1 MEKQTMNRAADNIR
15 ILITH
20 MVEQAK
26 SGHPGGSMGGADF
39 VNVLYSKVL
48 RYDPRD
54 PEWLARDR
62 FFMDPGHQSPML
74 YAVLALSGRYTI
86 DELRQFRQWGSVTP
100 GHPELDPMRGVDN
113 SSGPLGQ
120 GHAMAVGAALAE
132 RFLAARFGEI
142 VAHKTYAFISDGGIQ
157 EEVSQGAGRIAGLLG
172 LNNLIMYY
180 DSNSVQLSTTVSEV
194 TNEDTA
200 AKYRAWGWSVLE
212 IDGSDPEA
220 ILGALH
226 VAHEETARP
235 TLIIGKTIMARKVVT
250 TDGTSLE
257 GAVSTHGQPLSK
269 AGACIDSTTRN
280 LGGDPQNPW
289 KIFDDVEELYA
300 KRKEELIKEA
310 DAWKEKFEAWKSENP
325 EKAEKLGEY
334 MSGKAPELKLDE
346 VEVKP
351 NVATR
356 TASSAVLSYLAKH
369 VGNMIVSSADLAN
382 SDKTDGFLKQTKAFT
397 YHDYEGAFLHAG
409 VAELTMACIMNGI
422 VLHGGMIAACGTFF
436 VFSDYMKPAIR
447 MSALMELPVKYIFSH
462 DAFRVGED
470 GPTHQPVEHEAQM
483 RLLEE
488 LHNLHGRRSV
498 LVLRPADSAEVIE
511 GYKLA
516 MQTTNRP
523 TVMIFSRQDL
533 IDLPGENR
541 REQAKGLQKG
551 GYIVYG
557 DSSERPAVTLVANG
571 SEVSLAL
578 GVAEELAKEG
588 VKARV
593 VSVPSIGE
601 YLDQSEE
608 YKNSVIPNS
617 GKVFGITAGLPSTLY
632 PLMRGDWKVYGL
644 DRFGASAPA
653 KVLDEKFGYTV
664 PAMLVKVKEFLGKK

>member
-1 MEKQTMNRAADNIR
+1 MNRGADNIR
-15 ILITH
+15 ILIAQ

-39 VNVLYSKVL
+39 VNVLFSKVMK
-48 RYDPRD
+48 YDPRD

-74 YAVLALSGRYTI
+74 YAVLALTGRYTLE
-86 DELRQFRQWGSVTP
+86 ELKQFRQWGSVTP
-100 GHPELDPMRGVDN
+100 GHPELDPSRGVDN

-132 RFLAARFGEI
+132 RFLATRFGEV

-157 EEVSQGAGRIAGLLG
+157 EEVSQGAGRIAGVLG

-194 TNEDTA
+194 TCEDTA
-200 AKYRAWGWSVLE
+200 AKYRAWGWSVVE

-220 ILGALH
+220 IESALKM
-226 VAHEETARP
+226 AREEKEKP

-250 TDGTSLE
+250 HDGTSLE

-269 AGACIDSTTRN
+269 AGACINSTIKN
-280 LGGDPQNPW
+280 LGGDPENPW
-289 KIFDDVEELYA
+289 VIFDDVKEMYA
-300 KRKEELIKEA
+300 KRRDQLIEVA
-310 DAWKEKFEAWKSENP
+310 DEWKQEFEAWKNANP
-325 EKAEKLGEY
+325 EKATTLGEY
-334 MSGKAPELKLDE
+334 MSGKAPQLDLDSI
-346 VEVKP
+346 EVKP

-356 TASSAVLSYLAKH
+356 TASSAVLAYLGKH

-382 SDKTDGFLKQTKAFT
+382 SDKTDGFLKQTTPFSNHN
-397 YHDYEGAFLHAG
+397 YQGAFLHAG

-422 VLHGGMIAACGTFF
+422 ALHGGLIAACGTFF

-488 LHNLHGRRSV
+488 LHNLHGKRSV
-498 LVLRPADSAEVIE
+498 LVLRPADTAEVIE
-511 GYKLA
+511 AYKMA
-516 MQTTNRP
+516 MNTTDRP

-533 IDLPGENR
+533 IDLPADNR
-541 REQAKGLQKG
+541 KEQAKGLRQG

-557 DSSERPAVTLVANG
+557 EGKENPELTIVANG
-571 SEVSLAL
+571 SEVSLAI
-578 GVAEELAKEG
+578 GVAEQLAEEG
-588 VKARV
+588 KDVRV
-593 VSVPSIGE
+593 VSIPSIGE
-601 YLDQSEE
+601 YLDQPKE
-608 YKNSVIPNS
+608 YRDSVIPAT

-632 PLMRGDWKVYGL
+632 PVMRGDWEVYGL
-644 DRFGASAPA
+644 NRFGASAPA

-664 PAMLVKVKEFLGKK
+664 PQMLDRVKAFLAK

>member
-1 MEKQTMNRAADNIR
+1 MNRGADNIR
-15 ILITH
+15 ILIAQ

-39 VNVLYSKVL
+39 VNVLFSKVMK
-48 RYDPRD
+48 YDPRD

-74 YAVLALSGRYTI
+74 YAVLALTGRYTME
-86 DELRQFRQWGSVTP
+86 ELKQFRQWGSVTP
-100 GHPELDPMRGVDN
+100 GHPELDPARGVDN

-132 RFLAARFGEI
+132 RFLATRFGEI
-142 VAHKTYAFISDGGIQ
+142 VSHKTYAFISDGGIQ

-180 DSNSVQLSTTVSEV
+180 DSNDVQLSTTVAEV
-194 TNEDTA
+194 TKEDTA

-220 ILGALH
+220 IEGALKM
-226 VAHEETARP
+226 AGEEKDRP

-250 TDGTSLE
+250 PEGASLE

-269 AGACIDSTTRN
+269 AGACIPSTIRN
-280 LGGDPQNPW
+280 LGGDPENPW
-289 KIFDDVEELYA
+289 VIFDDVKELYA
-300 KRKEELIKEA
+300 KRRAELEA
-310 DAWKEKFEAWKSENP
+310 IADEWKSEFMAWKDANVD
-325 EKAEKLGEY
+325 KARTLGEY
-334 MSGKAPELKLDE
+334 MSGKAPELDLDDI
-346 VEVKP
+346 EVKP

-356 TASSAVLSYLAKH
+356 TASSAVLGYLGKH

-382 SDKTDGFLKQTKAFT
+382 SDKTDGFLKQTKAFS

-488 LHNLHGRRSV
+488 LHNISGKRSV
-498 LVLRPADSAEVIE
+498 LVLRPADTAEVIE
-511 GYKLA
+511 CYKMA
-516 MQTTNRP
+516 MATTDRP
-523 TVMIFSRQDL
+523 SVLIFSRQDL
-533 IDLPGENR
+533 VDLPADNR
-541 REQAKGLQKG
+541 KEQACGVRHG

-557 DSSERPAVTLVANG
+557 TADASPELTLVANG
-571 SEVSLAL
+571 SEVSLAI
-578 GVAEELAKEG
+578 GVAEELTKEG
-588 VKARV
+588 KNVRV

-601 YLDQSEE
+601 YLDQPKE
-608 YKNSVIPNS
+608 YKDSVIPAT
-617 GKVFGITAGLPSTLY
+617 GKIFGITAGLPSTLY
-632 PLMRGDWKVYGL
+632 PLMRGDWGVYGL

-653 KVLDEKFGYTV
+653 KVLDEKFGFTT
-664 PAMLVKVKEFLGKK
+664 PQMLAVVKEFLEK